1 MFFCRSDPQS
11 CQELKKIIQK
21 YETASGQKINKEKSV
36 ITISSKTNNE
46 TRTSVKTALEIQKEG
61 GLGKYLGLPEHFG
74 RKKKDLFSMIVDRI
88 RQKAHSWSSSLLSQ
102 AGRLTMLKSVL
113 ATMPTYTMTC
123 FKLPAS
129 LYKRIQSALTCF
141 WWDGNQ
147 ENKKMSWISWK
158 KMIKSKRDGGLGFR
172 DLQHF
177 NDALLA
183 KLPGVWN
190 TNDSLPRLERN
201 LYRKRPSETSS
212 WEDHWR
218 WEIDK
223 YWTEPWL
230 SLDEQCSPMGPAPQH
245 TKEFQ
250 VADLISPTTGT
261 WDQEK
266 IKAIVPHHEKQIL
279 ELRPIK
285 LGGKD
290 KLVWLHTE
298 EGIYTTKFGY
308 YERIKQEE
316 EKSLEGNNLDME
328 GEQPRQLNGFKWNEE
343 IWKMPTLQR
352 GGNDAPS
359 TVHCAFAQEV
369 WRLVPCAQTLD
380 VQGIQTLRMG
390 VEETRKLICLPPTG
404 VGSGPISAWVLWA
417 LWKSRNQKIFNGN
430 ERQFTPEETTT
441 QAISNAREWQ
451 SAQLGIENKHTGT
464 RRKDQRPIRMHA
476 VRCNSD
482 AAWRKETKT
491 AGMGWCFSN
500 DRGEPLGHGST
511 TRSVVR
517 SPLMAEALALLG
529 ALHQARNDG
538 HNHITVAS
546 DSQKLIGAINR
557 GDPSKELHG
566 ILHDIL
572 EFSQSFI
579 AIFFSFVS
587 RDENVLA
594 NRLAKN
600 VLADL
605 NQRPV

>member
-1 MFFCRSDPQS
+1 M
-11 CQELKKIIQK
+11 
-21 YETASGQKINKEKSV
+21 N
-36 ITISSKTNNE
+36 
-46 TRTSVKTALEIQKEG
+46 
-61 GLGKYLGLPEHFG
+61 GL
-74 RKKKDLFSMIVDRI
+74 
-88 RQKAHSWSSSLLSQ
+88 
-102 AGRLTMLKSVL
+102 
-113 ATMPTYTMTC
+113 
-123 FKLPAS
+123 
-129 LYKRIQSALTCF
+129 
-141 WWDGNQ
+141 
-147 ENKKMSWISWK
+147 
-158 KMIKSKRDGGLGFR
+158 SKRG
-172 DLQHF
+172 
-177 NDALLA
+177 
-183 KLPGVWN
+183 
-190 TNDSLPRLERN
+190 E
-201 LYRKRPSETSS
+201 
-212 WEDHWR
+212 
-218 WEIDK
+218 
-223 YWTEPWL
+223 
-230 SLDEQCSPMGPAPQH
+230 
-245 TKEFQ
+245 
-250 VADLISPTTGT
+250 
-261 WDQEK
+261 
-266 IKAIVPHHEKQIL
+266 
-279 ELRPIK
+279 ELR
-285 LGGKD
+285 
-290 KLVWLHTE
+290 
-298 EGIYTTKFGY
+298 
-308 YERIKQEE
+308 
-316 EKSLEGNNLDME
+316 GNNLELE
-328 GEQPRQLNGFKWNEE
+328 GEQARQLNGFKWNEE
-343 IWKMPTLQR
+343 IWKMPTLR
-352 GGNDAPS
+352 REE
-359 TVHCAFAQEV
+359 TTLHLLFHCAFAQEV

-380 VQGIQTLRMG
+380 VQRFPDP
-390 VEETRKLICLPPTG
+390 EK
-404 VGSGPISAWVLWA
+404 GSGGDEEAHMFTTHRRGIGTNISLGLWA

-594 NRLAKN
+594 DRLAKN

-605 NQRPV
+605 GQGSV